1 MPAPSRIGS
10 QNLNNAMPIS
20 FPICVLVF
28 LAGWLSGSLFILVSL
43 DPQGLPSLLSPLD
56 SKFTDLQMQLRT
68 NQISTVET
76 VLQEGKQQT
85 APASV
90 SGRLHFDSNYLG
102 NERDSDNVRDN
113 KQSPTDL
120 NIQFTSSKKMEM
132 QKAESIVGKFS
143 SLNAS
148 NPNDK
153 YRTTINCP
161 EVLSCKLPYC
171 NGL

>member
-68 NQISTVET
+68 NQISPVET

-102 NERDSDNVRDN
+102 NGRDSDNMRDN

-120 NIQFTSSKKMEM
+120 NIQFTSSKKKEM

-143 SLNAS
+143 L
-148 NPNDK
+148 
-153 YRTTINCP
+153 T
-161 EVLSCKLPYC
+161 
-171 NGL
+171 